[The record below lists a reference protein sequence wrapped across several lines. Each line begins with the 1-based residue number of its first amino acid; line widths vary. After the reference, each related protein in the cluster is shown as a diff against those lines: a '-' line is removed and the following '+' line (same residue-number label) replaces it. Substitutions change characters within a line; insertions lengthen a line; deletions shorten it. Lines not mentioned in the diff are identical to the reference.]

1 MDSRVVTSAYDDDVI
16 GNLGS
21 RDVTSAYDD
30 DAIGHLGSK
39 DVTSAYDDSVGKE
52 DIEDV
57 DYDDY

>member
-1 MDSRVVTSAYDDDVI
+1 M
-16 GNLGS
+16 GS